1 MDLIRTAISKPVA
14 VTVAVLLTILFG
26 VLAVTQIPVQLTPN
40 VDSTVITVQTF
51 WEGASPQ
58 EVEQEIVEPQE
69 DKLKGIEGL
78 KKMSSQSQQDT
89 ATLTLEFYVGA
100 DQGAALRDVSDKLR
114 EVPSY
119 PDGVDE
125 PVIAASDPRNRDYI
139 AWIIFESSDDS
150 FDVRSLQDFAEDT
163 IKPAL
168 ERVEGVSEINV
179 LGGREREVQVRFD
192 PVRLAQLGVTYSE
205 LINSLRNENT
215 NISAGSVEE
224 GKLNVRVRTVGRFER
239 VEDVDQTIITYTE
252 AGPIRVRDVAQTV
265 ITYKEPGSFVRSK
278 GRTVLAINAQR
289 ETGTNVIEVMGGLK
303 AAIAE
308 LNQPGGLLAH
318 AARRLDLNGDLQ
330 LRQVYDQTIY
340 IRQAINLVRNNIFI
354 GGGLAV
360 VVLLLFLRSI
370 RSVGV
375 IALAIP
381 ISIIGTFVA
390 MVAMGRNLNVVSL
403 AGLAFAV
410 GMVVDN
416 AIVVLENIFRHL
428 EMGESPAVA
437 SYRGAREVWGAVLAS
452 TLTTVAVFVPILF
465 IQEEAGQLFRDIAL
479 AICASV
485 LLSLMVSIT
494 VIPSAANRWLRFGE
508 KLYARAHR
516 GEGRKKGS
524 KNPPKRSAAQ
534 QAHSEGIGGRGLSA
548 GLGRLVYFLT
558 GSVVM
563 RVTVVAIFAF
573 ASIGFSYLLMPPTD
587 YLPSGNRNMVF
598 GMIIAPPGYNLEM
611 MEDVAH
617 RVENDIRPFWE
628 AGELKSTDAEGYE
641 RALAKLPVVP
651 KSAFDPMS
659 GTVVPPSIDNYFF
672 VGFGGIMFHG
682 AISSDDRRVVDVQS
696 LLNYAT
702 RSDHAPGTFAFANQ
716 APLFRLGGSS
726 GTSINIEFSGDDID
740 QVSAA
745 AFAVYMPMAQEYGF
759 AKVQPQPSNFNIEG
773 PELRIVLD
781 RLRASDLGLTTRDVG
796 TAVRALSDGAIIG
809 DFRDQGDSIDLTLI
823 DQNAVLPDG
832 SQRRRDLFELADTP
846 IVTRGGQ
853 VVPLSSVAQLVRTTA
868 PQQINRIEERRAVT
882 LQFTPETG
890 VPLEQSMSD
899 VEDLLSGLRANG
911 VIPTTV
917 QTQLAGSADKLSRVR
932 EALLGDGTVLGF
944 FTSRM
949 FLALVVTYLLMCVL
963 FESFLYPISILLS
976 VPLATLGG
984 FVALSMVHRWSLADR
999 YMPDQNL
1006 DVLTMLGFVILIG
1019 IVVNNA
1025 ILIVH
1030 QSLNFM
1036 RGVGEAEEDL
1046 VEMMAPRRAIAES
1059 VRTRLRPILMSTLTS
1074 VGGMLPLVLMPGSG
1088 SELYRGLGSVVVG
1101 GLIVST
1107 LFTLFLVPM
1116 LFSLTIDLKSAW
1128 LLLVGGQD
1136 LQNQRGAALDLASG
1150 GPKPSPQP
1158 PSTAPPASAPS
1169 GVPATV
1175 EATTS
1180 ANAPC
1185 R

>member
-1 MDLIRTAISKPVA
+1 MDLIRIAISKPVA
-14 VTVAVLLTILFG
+14 VTVGVFLTILFG
-26 VLAVTQIPVQLTPN
+26 VLSVTQIPVQLTPI

-58 EVEQEIVEPQE
+58 EVEQEIVEKQE

-78 KKMSSQSQQDT
+78 RKMSSQSQQDN
-89 ATLTLEFYVGA
+89 ATISLEFFVGT
-100 DQGAALRDVSDKLR
+100 DKDAALRDVSDKLR

-139 AWIIFESSDDS
+139 AWIIFESSVDL
-150 FDVRSLQDFAEDT
+150 FDVRSLQDFAEDN

-168 ERVEGVSEINV
+168 ERVEGVSEVNV

-192 PVRLAQLGVTYSE
+192 PVRLAQLGVAYGE
-205 LINSLRNENT
+205 LINALRDENT

-224 GKLNVRVRTVGRFER
+224 GKLDVRVRTVGRYEK
-239 VEDVDQTIITYTE
+239 VDDVDQTIITYTD
-252 AGPIRVRDVAQTV
+252 AGPIRVRDVAETV
-265 ITYKEPGSFVRSK
+265 ITFKEPRSFVRSK
-278 GRTVLAINAQR
+278 GRTVLAINVQR
-289 ETGTNVIEVMGGLK
+289 ETGTNVMEVMRGLK

-308 LNQPGGLLAH
+308 LNQPDGLLAH
-318 AARRLDLNGDLQ
+318 TARRLELNGDLR

-340 IRQAINLVRNNIFI
+340 ISQSIDLVRNNIFI

-360 VVLLLFLRSI
+360 LVLLLFLRSI
-370 RSVGV
+370 RSVGI

-390 MVAMGRNLNVVSL
+390 MVAMGRNLNVISL

-485 LLSLMVSIT
+485 LLSLIVSIT

-516 GEGRKKGS
+516 DERRKRES
-524 KNPPKRSAAQ
+524 KNHSKTSAVQ
-534 QAHSEGIGGRGLSA
+534 QAHAEGIRGMGLSA
-548 GLGRLVYFLT
+548 GLGRFVYFLT

-563 RVTVVAIFAF
+563 RVTAVAIFAV
-573 ASIGFSYLLMPPTD
+573 ASIGLSYLLMPPTD
-587 YLPSGNRNMVF
+587 YLPTGNRNMVF

-628 AGELKSTDAEGYE
+628 AGELKKTDPEAYE
-641 RALAKLPVVP
+641 RALAKLPAVP
-651 KSAFDPMS
+651 KSAFNPMA
-659 GTVVPPSIDNYFF
+659 GPVVPPGVENYFF

-702 RSDHAPGTFAFANQ
+702 RQDNSPGTFAFANQ
-716 APLFRLGGSS
+716 APLFRLGGAS
-726 GTSINIEFSGDDID
+726 GSSINIEFSGDDIGE
-740 QVSAA
+740 VSSS
-745 AFAVYMPMAQEYGF
+745 AFAAYTPMAQKYGF

-823 DQNAVLPDG
+823 DKNAVLPDG

-853 VVPLSSVAQLVRTTA
+853 VVPLSSVAQLIRTTA
-868 PQQINRIEERRAVT
+868 PQQIDRIEERRAVT

-890 VPLEQSMSD
+890 IPLEESMSD
-899 VEDLLSGLRANG
+899 IQVFLNGLRSSGA
-911 VIPTTV
+911 IPPTV

-932 EALLGDGTVLGF
+932 RSLLGDGTVLGLL
-944 FTSRM
+944 TSRL
-949 FLALVVTYLLMCVL
+949 FLALLVTYLLMCVL

-984 FVALSMVHRWSLADR
+984 FIALSMVHRWALADR
-999 YMPDQNL
+999 YMPIQNF

-1046 VEMMAPRRAIAES
+1046 AEPMEPRRAIAES

-1116 LFSLTIDLKSAW
+1116 LFSLMLDLKSGW
-1128 LLLVGGQD
+1128 LRLMGRQGSQGQ
-1136 LQNQRGAALDLASG
+1136 RMRTGISSG
-1150 GPKPSPQP
+1150 GASSAAPEAPVPASSMPSPA
-1158 PSTAPPASAPS
+1158 SVRASAHADSPR
-1169 GVPATV
+1169 P
-1175 EATTS
+1175 
-1180 ANAPC
+1180 
-1185 R
+1185 